1 MANILDYIEWR
12 GDIPFNQSPFNE
24 IDNLILSRVSYFSFD
39 EIISDGEEITIKE
52 AYKRFSKLDEEKI
65 KYLIK
70 GDIDLFP
77 ALAKSERFGNLI
89 LRDFINKFDVKT

>member
-12 GDIPFNQSPFNE
+12 GDLPFNQSPFNE

-77 ALAKSERFGNLI
+77 ALAKSERFGNK
-89 LRDFINKFDVKT
+89 DFS

>member
-12 GDIPFNQSPFNE
+12 GDLPFNQSPFNE

-70 GDIDLFP
+70 GDI
-77 ALAKSERFGNLI
+77 
-89 LRDFINKFDVKT
+89 FISSISKK